1 MESQGA
7 ESRMLGDFPNTR
19 WSLVLQAKEGD
30 DKARDRAL
38 SELCEEYWYPLYA
51 FVRRR
56 GLTQEDAEDAT
67 QGFFGELVAK
77 DRVKLFEESKGRLRA
92 YLLGAIKNYLS
103 HEREKAN
110 AQKRGGGKTILSF
123 DAATAEERYRMEPP
137 QWDSPE
143 RLFEMRWALS
153 LLESAFEVL
162 KGEYVRAGK
171 GSLYDHLKG
180 FLSGMEPGG
189 KLKEIANE
197 LEMSEGAVRVALHRM
212 RKRYRQA
219 LEEVVAETVSDEGEV
234 EGEIDYLLNV
244 FST

>member
-1 MESQGA
+1 MEREGT

-38 SELCEEYWYPLYA
+38 SELCEQYWYPLYA

-137 QWDSPE
+137 QLESPE

-162 KGEYVRAGK
+162 KGEYTSERGK
-171 GSLYDHLKG
+171 
-180 FLSGMEPGG
+180 
-189 KLKEIANE
+189 
-197 LEMSEGAVRVALHRM
+197 RR
-212 RKRYRQA
+212 
-219 LEEVVAETVSDEGEV
+219 
-234 EGEIDYLLNV
+234 
-244 FST
+244 STIT